1 MSATRQFDYDVHGL
15 ARLRLKIAGCSA
27 LRGRL
32 INSKFASFRQE
43 FLGEPD
49 IEMQIGPF
57 TPITLPEARVIDKDF
72 VCARDSVLFLGDRG
86 GCGATEISGF
96 STGKVLIRHQPYA
109 ESLRGGMT
117 SGLRGVNMYLEP
129 MLQHFLQTCPT
140 PTWLLHG
147 GAVAR
152 DGRALVIIGSNG
164 TFKTRLILELCR
176 RHGFD
181 FLGDDLV
188 LLQRGHI
195 LNFVEHPAVLAE
207 RTQAV
212 TRGLSPR
219 LSVMGLARHFLM
231 GAELTT
237 LPHIVSQATPAMWLV
252 LERSSAV
259 DRARISP
266 IPASLAWKKAQA
278 IQRLELV
285 RNQRRHRQVANI
297 CRLVAAHE
305 YAFPGGGLFGP
316 LLGSVPSLP
325 AWAQLAAAECQI
337 PPGYDGQ
344 LAEQVVT
351 AWQQSSEQP
360 LVSAA

>member
-15 ARLRLKIAGCSA
+15 ARIRLEIAGCRA

-32 INSKFASFRQE
+32 IDSKFASFRQE

-49 IEMQIGPF
+49 IEMRIGPF
-57 TPITLPEARVIDKDF
+57 TPMTRPEARVIDKDF

-96 STGKVLIRHQPYA
+96 STGKVLIRHQPYG
-109 ESLRGGMT
+109 ESLRGEMM

-129 MLQHFLQTCPT
+129 MLQHFLQTRPT

-152 DGRALVIIGSNG
+152 DGQALLIVGSNG
-164 TFKTRLILELCR
+164 TFKTHLILELCR

-188 LLQRGHI
+188 LLQRGRV

-212 TRGLSPR
+212 TRGLAPQTS
-219 LSVMGLARHFLM
+219 SIGLARHFLF

-237 LPHIVSQATPAMWLV
+237 LPRIVSQATPAMWLV
-252 LERSSAV
+252 LERSQLVERSH
-259 DRARISP
+259 ISS

-297 CRLVAAHE
+297 SRLVAAHE

-316 LLGSVPSLP
+316 LLGSTPSLP
-325 AWAQLAAAECQI
+325 AWAELPAAGCQI
-337 PPGYDGQ
+337 PPGYDGH
-344 LAEQVVT
+344 LAERVVT
-351 AWQQSSEQP
+351 AWQQSWEQP
-360 LVSAA
+360 CVSAA